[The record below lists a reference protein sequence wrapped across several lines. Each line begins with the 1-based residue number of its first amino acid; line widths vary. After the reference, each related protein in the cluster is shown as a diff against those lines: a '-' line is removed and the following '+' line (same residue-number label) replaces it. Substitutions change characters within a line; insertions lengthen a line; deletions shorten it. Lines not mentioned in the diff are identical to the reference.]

1 VVVKRVSQSASGKT
15 ILPSEQTGGGHGD
28 LSAKYSHSNT
38 ILPDMVATRN
48 ISSHG
53 NRADFKFKSSIPLT
67 SVEIS
72 VPKRNTSMSSYK
84 KSIFYRKTKKRLLMP
99 N

>member
-1 VVVKRVSQSASGKT
+1 MVVKRVSQSASGKT
-15 ILPSEQTGGGHGD
+15 ILPSEQAGGGHDD

-48 ISSHG
+48 LSSHG

-72 VPKRNTSMSSYK
+72 VPKGNTRM
-84 KSIFYRKTKKRLLMP
+84 FLFKTF
-99 N
+99 